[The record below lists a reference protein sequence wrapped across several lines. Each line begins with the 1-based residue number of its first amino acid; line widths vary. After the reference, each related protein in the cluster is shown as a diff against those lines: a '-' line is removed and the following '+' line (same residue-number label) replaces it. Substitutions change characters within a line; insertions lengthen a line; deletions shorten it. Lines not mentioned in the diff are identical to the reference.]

1 MHVYSCHI
9 QSQLVTRAVV
19 RSGNFKNYSPRSL
32 REINRT
38 PGQTSRFIHAS
49 HRPPRFFPS
58 TRPHFFPSLYAYFII
73 FFPLPLVYNRPR
85 IRISLIPLPFFNI
98 CTRARIVSLSFND
111 IVDPSS
117 RQPTCVRHWVKAKA
131 KNLQGYFPLCF
142 SPSSFRCSFSI
153 GLNIDILFFLF
164 VPFLLRGTKFLRV
177 M

>member
-73 FFPLPLVYNRPR
+73 FFPLPLVYSRPR
-85 IRISLIPLPFFNI
+85 IRISLIPLPLFNI
-98 CTRARIVSLSFND
+98 CTHARYRLTISSIPRAGSLLAFVIGSKPKPKTCRDSFHFAFL
-111 IVDPSS
+111 P
-117 RQPTCVRHWVKAKA
+117 P
-131 KNLQGYFPLCF
+131 
-142 SPSSFRCSFSI
+142 
-153 GLNIDILFFLF
+153 LF
-164 VPFLLRGTKFLRV
+164 VVRFRSA
-177 M
+177 